1 MLSNVI
7 MRYNTMQERVIQWK
21 NLFIQCENMFIDLS
35 MQKSCYPTW
44 KSVIQCKKC
53 AIQSNKRDILHNKK
67 TDRKIVI
74 AKKKWFKYVIKIKKY
89 HMFFAFLVLLCPLLS
104 KFYRIP
110 ATFMSL
116 FVPFCSVL
124 FELFCAKG
132 EKRDVRP
139 PIIQCQ

>member
-1 MLSNVI
+1 
-7 MRYNTMQERVIQWK
+7 MQERVIQWK

-89 HMFFAFLVLLCPLLS
+89 HLFLHFWYFYVPFCPNFIEFLLLLCPFL
-104 KFYRIP
+104 
-110 ATFMSL
+110 SL
-116 FVPFCSVL
+116 FVLSFLSCFAL
-124 FELFCAKG
+124 KG
-132 EKRDVRP
+132 KKGTWDP
-139 PIIQCQ
+139 PLYNANNLYY